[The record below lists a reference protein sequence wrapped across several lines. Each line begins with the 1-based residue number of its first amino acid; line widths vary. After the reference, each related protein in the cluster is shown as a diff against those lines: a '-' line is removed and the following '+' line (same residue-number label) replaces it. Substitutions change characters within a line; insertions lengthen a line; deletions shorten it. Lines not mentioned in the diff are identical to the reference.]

1 MGEMIDLNHRLI
13 ISLIAMTKYKNKNQ
27 NGENRVS
34 KHIVI
39 VGAGGH
45 GRVCADNAEAAG
57 FTIHGFADDN
67 HELGETI
74 NGHQCVAN
82 TFEDIKEH
90 CQPGYRMFF
99 VGIGDNVLRQKIYTM
114 AIELGYDIPSIIHPS
129 AMVSRHAIVGLGT
142 IVMTGAVINAN
153 AQVGEGCIVSVGSS
167 VDYDCVIAD
176 CVQMSPGVAIAGG
189 VNIGARSFIGTGAS
203 IIPGISIGEDC
214 LVGAGA
220 AVTKDIESGGRVA
233 GVPAR
238 PIR

>member
-1 MGEMIDLNHRLI
+1 MIDLNHRLI
-13 ISLIAMTKYKNKNQ
+13 ISLIAMTRNSKKNL

-45 GRVCADNAEAAG
+45 GRVCADTAEAAG

-74 NGHQCVAN
+74 NSHQCVAN

-99 VGIGDNVLRQKIYTM
+99 VGIGDNVLRQKIYSM
-114 AIELGYDIPSIIHPS
+114 AIELGYDIPAIIHPN
-129 AMVSRHAIVGLGT
+129 ATVSRHATVGLGT

-153 AQVGEGCIVSVGSS
+153 ASVAEGCIVSARSS
-167 VDYDCVIAD
+167 IDYDCVIAE
-176 CVQMSPGVAIAGG
+176 CVQISPGVAIAGG
-189 VNIGARSFIGTGAS
+189 VTIGARSFIGTGAS
-203 IIPGISIGEDC
+203 IIPGITIGEDC